1 MCFPLTLSSIGR
13 YENDFH
19 CSLCQIY
26 IRVEILQGLQHV
38 LARGTPIGRKE
49 KTDILETLES
59 FGCYGLSKCGLLA
72 LTLRLTA
79 LLNEL

>member
-1 MCFPLTLSSIGR
+1 MCFPLALSSVGG
-13 YENDFH
+13 YENDLH
-19 CSLCQIY
+19 GSLRQIH

-49 KTDILETLES
+49 KTDVLESLES